1 MTSGTPVRLMHGISQ
16 HLLRMDPPD
25 RTAFQT
31 AQAANTTINGM
42 VFKPNKKHKDKS
54 KVPKALY
61 QQNSMIG
68 YKDNGTIQTLLG
80 PVKDIQ
86 RTLPPAQGVY
96 RQNTNNQNIRML
108 QGMPNNPMRH
118 KRDANFL
125 AQGDTDVLY
134 AQNGRKTLANATKR
148 SKLENKYNLDGYRPC
163 NTGVREAPF
172 GVRIKGGHFMQRY
185 NPRLPPTNRENIEN
199 KRVFSNTSLDIEA
212 EMLTNQQRKC
222 HDGEV
227 KTNVVGPND
236 ALLRQTVRNNEAPN
250 GSDVEEVM
258 VNPLRQ
264 GQFDERAMVIDNT
277 VPPAK
282 LYSETSFQHTT
293 VDVNVLK
300 GLSSANER
308 SDSLVHPEVKGLRH
322 GNMDLLRRNPLY
334 NNYVRPVNT
343 ETKIKDT
350 VTYQSDNH
358 RAMVQNHDLRA
369 YDKSMHNRRIENTQ
383 FTDVSGPSMRATS
396 HFRESSTEVSL
407 TRINPL
413 YDQKAAGTLLP
424 SPEADHEPPAELNVA
439 DHPTGLGGEFFPS
452 GRSNVAMHHDS
463 LNC

>member
-1 MTSGTPVRLMHGISQ
+1 MASLTPVRLMHGVSQ

-31 AQAANTTINGM
+31 AQAANMTTNGM
-42 VFKPNKKHKDKS
+42 VFKPNRRHQDKI

-61 QQNSMIG
+61 NQDSMIG
-68 YKDNGTIQTLLG
+68 YKDNGTIDTLLG

-96 RQNTNNQNIRML
+96 RQNTNNQHIRML
-108 QGMPNNPMRH
+108 QGMPNNPLHH
-118 KRDANFL
+118 KRGANFL
-125 AQGDTDVLY
+125 AEGDTDVLY
-134 AQNGRKTLANATKR
+134 AQNERNTLQNATKR
-148 SKLENKYNLDGYRPC
+148 SQLENKYNLNGYRPC

-185 NPRLPPTNRENIEN
+185 NPRLPPTNREHVKNQ
-199 KRVFSNTSLDIEA
+199 RVFSNNSVDIEA
-212 EMLTNQQRKC
+212 EMLTQQRRKC

-227 KTNVVGPND
+227 KTNVVGPLDGLLQPTIRNGD
-236 ALLRQTVRNNEAPN
+236 APK
-250 GSDVEEVM
+250 GSDQIEVM

-264 GQFDERAMVIDNT
+264 GDFDAQAMVIDKT

-300 GLSSANER
+300 GVTSTNEQ
-308 SDSLVHPEVKGLRH
+308 SDSLVQTEVKGLRH
-322 GNMDLLRRNPLY
+322 GRMDLLRRNPLY

-358 RAMVQNHDLRA
+358 RAMVQNHNLRA
-369 YDKSMHNRRIENTQ
+369 YDKSVLNRRIENTQ
-383 FTDVSGPSMRATS
+383 FTDVAGPSMRATS
-396 HFRESSTEVSL
+396 RFRDSSTEVSL
-407 TRINPL
+407 TRTNPL
-413 YDQKAAGTLLP
+413 YDQRAAGSLLP
-424 SPEADHEPPAELNVA
+424 SKTDHKTLDEVNVV

-452 GRSNVAMHHDS
+452 GRSTMDMHHDS
-463 LNC
+463 FNC